1 MTCQGSPKT
10 CLTCQGGYSL
20 IRQKC
25 VSNFNF
31 GFNVTLSVNTA
42 AFYKNYVA
50 FLTALSSTVGDDYG
64 SVSIDIIKQ
73 SSTIVGGTVTT
84 SAAPQTST
92 SQNQYNNLLNSLNVN
107 GQIAGMQVLSSSV
120 TANGGDPNSSDSGS
134 GAEPW
139 VIAVAVVVPLV
150 VLGTY

>member
-1 MTCQGSPKT
+1 M
-10 CLTCQGGYSL
+10 
-20 IRQKC
+20 
-25 VSNFNF
+25 
-31 GFNVTLSVNTA
+31 NTA

-92 SQNQYNNLLNSLNVN
+92 SQTQYNNLLNSLNVN

-120 TANGGDPNSSDSGS
+120 TTNGGDPNSSGS